1 MSLATVLKVLLPA
14 VTLAALGLAVRFWP
28 IEVQGTHVETGLVTE
43 EVLGIGVLESA
54 HEIPLSFEISGRVT
68 ELAVDEGDTV
78 ALGTVLGTL
87 DVTDAHRE
95 LDVSVATAAAAS
107 ADIARAQAEVE
118 RGRGA
123 ASLASR
129 DRVRSDALFANG
141 DLTGAEHDSAVE
153 RDETAQAAVRSLEA
167 ALQRARSS
175 RDVAKGGTRIREA
188 QVADGVLVSPIAGF
202 VVKRNVEIGQWVGAG
217 TTAFTVVAADAF
229 EVRAWVDE
237 TALGRLNLGQPVRLA
252 FRSDTERAY
261 AGQVARIGR
270 EVDRQTHELVVDVQV
285 LELPRNFAVGQ
296 RADAWIEVGR
306 REDVARVPRGWCDTT
321 CLVADGAGWRPATV
335 TLGLVGRETVEV
347 VRGLSPDDIVLPPAA
362 ASVGRLVRVKEGP

>member
-217 TTAFTVVAADAF
+217 TTAFTIVATDAMR
-229 EVRAWVDE
+229 VRAWVDE
-237 TALGRLNLGQPVRLA
+237 TALGRL
-252 FRSDTERAY
+252 RSGSPSGSSSAPRVSELRGPGGAHRSRGGPPDARAARRRTVLDLPTQLRRRTARGRVDRGRPSRRRRERAARLVRHRMCRRRRMGSRGDPPGDARPRR
-261 AGQVARIGR
+261 AGDRRGPAR
-270 EVDRQTHELVVDVQV
+270 
-285 LELPRNFAVGQ
+285 AVPG
-296 RADAWIEVGR
+296 
-306 REDVARVPRGWCDTT
+306 
-321 CLVADGAGWRPATV
+321 
-335 TLGLVGRETVEV
+335 EV
-347 VRGLSPDDIVLPPAA
+347 VLAPGRPSA
-362 ASVGRLVRVKEGP
+362 RLVRVVEGP